1 MLSYIVPSI
10 SKCPNLK
17 VNYATVNTLF
27 PNNNVYS
34 FSNSSYVLTV
44 LNQVN
49 EKNNGVYHLNFEYTL
64 MNVAPVYLYYEYNYT
79 QTISFTLYLPKC
91 IVKIKAPSPPIY

>member
-1 MLSYIVPSI
+1 
-10 SKCPNLK
+10 
-17 VNYATVNTLF
+17 
-27 PNNNVYS
+27 
-34 FSNSSYVLTV
+34 
-44 LNQVN
+44 
-49 EKNNGVYHLNFEYTL
+49 